1 MIDVGP
7 AATELGGF
15 PFGKEVIV
23 SSPQNAAEK
32 LAKARLGWMKT
43 ALADGLKRIAT
54 RYDAHAWLGAYPM
67 SLLDQ
72 AGFAAL
78 LPNLPPNAS
87 LLDVGAG
94 PGDVHLELAKLFHR
108 AVATETSQGAAKRAR
123 GRGVN
128 CLVLDLATEA
138 WPDAAQFDVV
148 SLLNVLDRTA
158 RPNTLLLRALER
170 LAPGGQLLLATPLPL
185 FPHVEGVGETTDPDE
200 PIDLAGEDFDMALPA
215 LAAFL
220 GRHGLTIE
228 RWCRVP
234 YVSAGDARGE
244 RVTFNDVVLVAQRV
258 C

>member
-1 MIDVGP
+1 MIDAGL
-7 AATELGGF
+7 AAR
-15 PFGKEVIV
+15 EVSV
-23 SSPQNAAEK
+23 SSPHDATEK
-32 LAKARLGWMKT
+32 LAEARLGWVKT

-67 SLLDQ
+67 SLLDRV
-72 AGFAAL
+72 GFAAL

-108 AVATETSQGAAKRAR
+108 AVATETSKGAARRAR
-123 GRGVN
+123 SRGVN
-128 CLVLDLATEA
+128 CLVLDLTTET

-148 SLLNVLDRTA
+148 SLLNVLDRTP
-158 RPNTLLLRALER
+158 RPNTLLARALER
-170 LAPGGQLLLATPLPL
+170 LAPSGLLLLATPLPL
-185 FPHVEGVGETTDPDE
+185 RPHVEAVGETTDPDE
-200 PIDLAGEDFDMALPA
+200 PIDLAGEDFNTALPA

-220 GRHGLTIE
+220 GRYGLTIE

-244 RVTFNDVVLVAQRV
+244 RVTFDDVVLVARRV
-258 C
+258 R